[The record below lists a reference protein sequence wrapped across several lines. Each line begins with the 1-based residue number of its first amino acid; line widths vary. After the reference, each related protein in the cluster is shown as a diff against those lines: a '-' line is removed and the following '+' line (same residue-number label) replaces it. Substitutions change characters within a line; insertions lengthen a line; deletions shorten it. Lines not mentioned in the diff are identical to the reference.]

1 MNEMTVS
8 IEPVATPIYNQWP
21 LSEEDMKNIQAR
33 MHELI
38 SCICEL
44 HLRCQELDEAMPK
57 VEPRSS
63 AILVDLKQK
72 FLLPQSQQ
80 LAIRV
85 DQVWR
90 ILKCGE
96 LLNSTKPDQHIL
108 DFIHRVLIPEAMDEL
123 TRKIPDFPIRCNSN
137 TDVAIQ
143 FIQSN
148 QLIMRGENPGNNE
161 RESVAEQ
168 IVQLPDWLEEQQFL
182 QYRNEIESIT
192 NELQQLSFQQERV
205 NQILTLEDASLFQ
218 MSTEHQD

>member
-1 MNEMTVS
+1 MNEMPVS
-8 IEPVATPIYNQWP
+8 TELIATPSYNQWP
-21 LSEEDMKNIQAR
+21 LSEEDIKNIQAR

-63 AILVDLKQK
+63 AILIDLKQK
-72 FLLPQSQQ
+72 FLLPQSEQ
-80 LAIRV
+80 LTIRV
-85 DQVWR
+85 DQLWR
-90 ILKCGE
+90 ILKCAE

-108 DFIHRVLIPEAMDEL
+108 DIIHRVLIPEAMDEL

-148 QLIMRGENPGNNE
+148 QLIMKGENLGNNE
-161 RESVAEQ
+161 GESVAEQ

-182 QYRNEIESIT
+182 QYRNEIETIT
-192 NELQQLSFQQERV
+192 NELQQHSIQQKRV
-205 NQILTLEDASLFQ
+205 NQILTLKDASFFQ